1 MALSLLNYH
10 TRYVVL
16 CSRDANGRCDILAE
30 ARPAIASEMTY
41 IVSGGALN
49 SQHSLTRQGLHD
61 MSPLLSQSRAHP
73 VEELPAEAEAEA
85 EMQLDDVKTK
95 LIFDS

>member
-16 CSRDANGRCDILAE
+16 CSTDANGRCDILAE
-30 ARPAIASEMTY
+30 TRSAI
-41 IVSGGALN
+41 
-49 SQHSLTRQGLHD
+49 RQGLHD

-73 VEELPAEAEAEA
+73 VEELPAEAEAEE
-85 EMQLDDVKTK
+85 EMKRRLDEVKTS
-95 LIFDS
+95 LFFDS